1 MRIVLKLFK
10 TFHHNTLIQN
20 RRYLLGD
27 GALRIQSYL
36 NHCQDYQSNYD
47 DARKETFMAE
57 MKDKIS
63 KGDVVLGDELK
74 TMIHLVKTDE
84 DVDMCIKMANQF
96 QKVKYQLQQR
106 YDFFF
111 GPVFMRMLHHS
122 KKADIAFKLMED
134 RKGMRNL
141 LFHLTAVVIY
151 MDLLYEGEKYD
162 QVVKCYEELDRS
174 QKYKHLP
181 LRNHMTLAMAAL
193 YKMNSQQALE
203 KATELVQATYHNS
216 KRITSPR
223 TRAYAAA
230 LALNKNNPDL
240 ALEILKL
247 SVESDFVQSLNTA
260 LKIIA
265 LSRLDQVD
273 AAMELLDK
281 YHVQTSISYD
291 KPSKIFPDCIEA
303 LSEMIDRNDDPQIKQ
318 TFTNTKMNLE
328 KAQLINDVSIFD
340 KLCDTILNSRPDNEH
355 IQNLQDKRGRLV
367 RDHHRY

>member
-1 MRIVLKLFK
+1 MRIILKLFK

-36 NHCQDYQSNYD
+36 SHCQDYQSNYD
-47 DARKETFMAE
+47 DARRETFMAE
-57 MKDKIS
+57 MKDKLTT
-63 KGDVVLGDELK
+63 GDVVLKDELK

-84 DVDMCIKMANQF
+84 DVNMCIQMAKQF

-122 KKADIAFKLMED
+122 KKADIAFMLMED
-134 RKGMRNL
+134 RKGLRNL

-151 MDLLYEGEKYD
+151 MDLLFEAGKYE
-162 QVVKCYEELDRS
+162 QVVKCYEELDRA

-181 LRNHMTLAMAAL
+181 LRNHMTLALAAL
-193 YKMNSQQALE
+193 YKMNSPQALE
-203 KATELVQATYHNS
+203 KATNLVQVTYHNS

-230 LALNKNNPDL
+230 LALN
-240 ALEILKL
+240 
-247 SVESDFVQSLNTA
+247 Q
-260 LKIIA
+260 IIA

-291 KPSKIFPDCIEA
+291 NPSKIFPDCIEA
-303 LSEMIDRNDDPQIKQ
+303 LSKMVDRNDDPQIKQ
-318 TFTNTKMNLE
+318 TFTDTKTDL
-328 KAQLINDVSIFD
+328 KQAQLVNDVSIFD
-340 KLCDTILNSRPDNEH
+340 KLCDTIHNSRPDNEH

>member
-57 MKDKIS
+57 MKDKIT
-63 KGDVVLGDELK
+63 KGDVVLEDELK

-84 DVDMCIKMANQF
+84 DVEMCIKMANQF

-134 RKGMRNL
+134 R
-141 LFHLTAVVIY
+141 
-151 MDLLYEGEKYD
+151 
-162 QVVKCYEELDRS
+162 
-174 QKYKHLP
+174 
-181 LRNHMTLAMAAL
+181 
-193 YKMNSQQALE
+193 NSQQALE

-230 LALNKNNPDL
+230 LALNQNNPDL

-281 YHVQTSISYD
+281 YHVQTSITYD

-303 LSEMIDRNDDPQIKQ
+303 LSEMVDRNDDPQIKQ
-318 TFTNTKMNLE
+318 TFTDTKMDLE
-328 KAQLINDVSIFD
+328 KAQLINNVSIFD

-355 IQNLQDKRGRLV
+355 IQNLQDKRGRRV

>member
-1 MRIVLKLFK
+1 MQTSLSEHTRYHIY
-10 TFHHNTLIQN
+10 N

-47 DARKETFMAE
+47 DARKE
-57 MKDKIS
+57 
-63 KGDVVLGDELK
+63 DELK
-74 TMIHLVKTDE
+74 TDDPSCKDRWLCTDVE
-84 DVDMCIKMANQF
+84 MCIKMANQF

-151 MDLLYEGEKYD
+151 MDLLYEGEKYE

-230 LALNKNNPDL
+230 LALNQNNPDL

-291 KPSKIFPDCIEA
+291 KPSKIFPDCV
-303 LSEMIDRNDDPQIKQ
+303 R
-318 TFTNTKMNLE
+318 
-328 KAQLINDVSIFD
+328 INGI
-340 KLCDTILNSRPDNEH
+340 
-355 IQNLQDKRGRLV
+355 
-367 RDHHRY
+367 

>member
-1 MRIVLKLFK
+1 MRIILKLFK

-36 NHCQDYQSNYD
+36 SHCQDYQSNYD
-47 DARKETFMAE
+47 DARRETFMAE
-57 MKDKIS
+57 MKDKLTT
-63 KGDVVLGDELK
+63 GDVVLKDELK

-84 DVDMCIKMANQF
+84 DVNMCIQMAKQF

-122 KKADIAFKLMED
+122 KKADIAFMLMED
-134 RKGMRNL
+134 RKGLRNL

-151 MDLLYEGEKYD
+151 MDLLFEAGKYE
-162 QVVKCYEELDRS
+162 QVVKCYEELDRA

-181 LRNHMTLAMAAL
+181 LRNHMTLALAAL
-193 YKMNSQQALE
+193 YKMNSPQALE
-203 KATELVQATYHNS
+203 KATNLVQVTYHNS

-230 LALNKNNPDL
+230 LALN
-240 ALEILKL
+240 
-247 SVESDFVQSLNTA
+247 Q
-260 LKIIA
+260 
-265 LSRLDQVD
+265 
-273 AAMELLDK
+273 
-281 YHVQTSISYD
+281 
-291 KPSKIFPDCIEA
+291 IEA
-303 LSEMIDRNDDPQIKQ
+303 LSKMVDRNDDPQIKQ
-318 TFTNTKMNLE
+318 TFTDTKTDL
-328 KAQLINDVSIFD
+328 KQAQLVNDVSIFD
-340 KLCDTILNSRPDNEH
+340 KLCDTIHNSRPDNEH

>member
-1 MRIVLKLFK
+1 MYLNLFL
-10 TFHHNTLIQN
+10 FFAD

-36 NHCQDYQSNYD
+36 SHCQDYQSNYD
-47 DARKETFMAE
+47 DARRETFMAE
-57 MKDKIS
+57 MKDKITT
-63 KGDVVLGDELK
+63 GDVVLKDELK
-74 TMIHLVKTDE
+74 TIIHLVKTDE
-84 DVDMCIKMANQF
+84 DVNMCIQMAKQF

-122 KKADIAFKLMED
+122 KKADIAFMLMED
-134 RKGMRNL
+134 RKGLRNL
-141 LFHLTAVVIY
+141 LFHMTAVVIY
-151 MDLLYEGEKYD
+151 MDLLFEAGKYEK
-162 QVVKCYEELDRS
+162 VVKCYEELDRA

-193 YKMNSQQALE
+193 YKMNSPQALE
-203 KATELVQATYHNS
+203 KATNLVQATYHNS

-230 LALNKNNPDL
+230 LALNQNNPDL

-247 SVESDFVQSLNTA
+247 SVESDFVQSLNMA

-265 LSRLDQVD
+265 LSRLDQVY

-291 KPSKIFPDCIEA
+291 QPSKIFPDCIEA
-303 LSEMIDRNDDPQIKQ
+303 LSKMVDRNDDPQIKQ
-318 TFTNTKMNLE
+318 TFTDTKTDLE
-328 KAQLINDVSIFD
+328 QAQLINDVSIFD
-340 KLCDTILNSRPDNEH
+340 KLCDTIHNSRPDDEH